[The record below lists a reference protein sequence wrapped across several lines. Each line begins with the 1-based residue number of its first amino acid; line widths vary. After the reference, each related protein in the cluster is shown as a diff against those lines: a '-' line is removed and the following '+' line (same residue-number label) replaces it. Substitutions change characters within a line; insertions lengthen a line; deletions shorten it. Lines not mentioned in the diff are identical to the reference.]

1 MAWRIEFARDAEREL
16 NALDPQVARRI
27 LKFLNE
33 RIASLDDQ
41 RSLGEALKGSR
52 LGAFWKYRV
61 GDWRLIASID
71 DGILCILVLR
81 IGNHRE
87 VYRHWLR
94 PSQTVL
100 TWLRPRRATRAEVLE
115 LRDCKTVS
123 DPELTPNPRSS
134 ALSCKNS

>member
-16 NALDPQVARRI
+16 DALEPQVARRI

-33 RIASLDDQ
+33 RIAPLDDP

-81 IGNHRE
+81 IGNRRE
-87 VYRHWLR
+87 VYRR
-94 PSQTVL
+94 
-100 TWLRPRRATRAEVLE
+100 
-115 LRDCKTVS
+115 
-123 DPELTPNPRSS
+123 
-134 ALSCKNS
+134 